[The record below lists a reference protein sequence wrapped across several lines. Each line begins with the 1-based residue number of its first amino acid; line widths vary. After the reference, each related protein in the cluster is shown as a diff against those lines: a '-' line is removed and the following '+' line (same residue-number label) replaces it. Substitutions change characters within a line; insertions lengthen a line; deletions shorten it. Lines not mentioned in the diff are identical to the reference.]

1 MIQQLK
7 AFAELEPFK
16 GDAFACRIR
25 ATAEAYG
32 LDYPFARFWV
42 QGEYAA
48 LCLLDDVL
56 VLAVRPDAELEELDA
71 FVQMTGARTVLCA
84 EETARELPFSVS
96 IAGEIMALDSI
107 DTPEPACE
115 WTPGLR
121 DIHALLCDCESASFV
136 PPEFEPFYLD
146 LSHRIRHGTARTVG
160 VYQTEQL
167 AACAICSACT
177 DEAAVLSAVAVHP
190 DFRRR
195 GLGAQAVRSLAAS
208 LHRPKTYIFRAD
220 GENEAFY
227 RALGFAGCG
236 RFAELHP

>member
-1 MIQQLK
+1 MIQQIK
-7 AFAELEPFK
+7 ALAELEPFRRS
-16 GDAFACRIR
+16 AFACRIR

-42 QGEYAA
+42 QGEHAA

-56 VLAVRPDAELEELDA
+56 VLDARPGADWEELA
-71 FVQMTGARTVLCA
+71 SFVRMAGARTVLCA
-84 EETARELPFSVS
+84 EEAAQKMLLPAFL
-96 IAGEIMALDSI
+96 AGEIMVLDTT
-107 DTPEPACE
+107 DAPEPACE
-115 WTPGLR
+115 WNPSLR
-121 DIHALLCDCESASFV
+121 DVHALLCDCESASFV

-160 VYQTEQL
+160 FHQNGQL

-177 DEAAVLSAVAVHP
+177 EEAAVLSAVAVHP
-190 DFRRR
+190 EFRRQ
-195 GLGAQAVRSLAAS
+195 GLGARAVRSLAAS
-208 LHRPKTYIFRAD
+208 LHKQKTYIFRAD

-236 RFAELHP
+236 RFAELQP